1 MSKQSDRLAVSLRTT
16 TANGRTTGRKKVWQN
31 WPGALELLLAAQAKE
46 VAVAWL
52 DDAASQLRFCAA
64 S

>member
-1 MSKQSDRLAVSLRTT
+1 VFIGQSDNYGSCTQAGGQRAEKGF
-16 TANGRTTGRKKVWQN
+16 GRTG
-31 WPGALELLLAAQAKE
+31 PALELLLAAQAKE

>member
-1 MSKQSDRLAVSLRTT
+1 MTNVPLESVPVGGGQRAE
-16 TANGRTTGRKKVWQN
+16 KVWRN
-31 WPGALELLLAAQAKE
+31 WPGVLELLLAGQAKG

-52 DDAASQLRFCAA
+52 DDAASQLGFCAA

>member
-1 MSKQSDRLAVSLRTT
+1 MTLRKRGGQR
-16 TANGRTTGRKKVWQN
+16 AEKVWQN

-46 VAVAWL
+46 VSVAWL

>member
-1 MSKQSDRLAVSLRTT
+1 VTQRHDAPQE
-16 TANGRTTGRKKVWQN
+16 GWTTGRKKVWQN

-46 VAVAWL
+46 VSVAWL
-52 DDAASQLRFCAA
+52 HDAASQLRFCAA

>member
-1 MSKQSDRLAVSLRTT
+1 MHVERW
-16 TANGRTTGRKKVWQN
+16 TTGRKVWQN
-31 WPGALELLLAAQAKE
+31 WPGVLELLLAAQAKE

-52 DDAASQLRFCAA
+52 DDAASQLGFCAA